1 MANGTPPKRF
11 SEQSL
16 QTWNNI
22 QALKRQGATDREIE
36 EFLESSGAERV
47 NERTGVLGAAENLG
61 RGFLQGMSEGVTS
74 TVGVTGVPTRQI
86 DIENARFYD
95 PLGKAGAFGRGVGR
109 VTQEVAQAMLMAGP
123 AAKLVSKIPQIGSAA
138 TRALQSKSRVER
150 ALATGALSAPVD
162 IVQGLKSETP
172 FLLPESTGRL
182 GSVFENVATSGIA
195 GGLFPA
201 AKRPVQQPIG
211 TRRPQPPGETVID
224 TRLARTG
231 GTPVAEAM
239 PTPGAPRLPGAPA
252 ALPAPA
258 TVAEEIVP
266 PPSAVTPDVTAPAQ
280 PIKKA
285 KAKPAVVE
293 DNLHIG
299 GSKENFDIFK
309 RPLDPDEAYEV
320 GWRTPLGEINQV
332 SYTKIPPEYTL
343 KWEVRR
349 VRLTDDGIVGGAV
362 SNLTPERIELFEEAT
377 RINRIVRYSKDK
389 QAVKQAK
396 DRLKELKEMGI
407 RPLRDDDSW
416 DLKYARQRLNEG
428 QQLNSEIPSPE
439 DIPEIMRAINDPD
452 SPHWSKQYP
461 GNRPG
466 FAQAQALTTL
476 GGAGVGATLGGL
488 TGTDQETAISGA
500 IAGGLAG
507 AGFGYAAG
515 GRLSR
520 PATPGARGSTPDIQ
534 AVNSTI
540 RVGDRPASTKPWLSG
555 IDQFLTNYVSQTIPM
570 ERAGRVAAGAA
581 GERAVV
587 EAVAQ
592 AQGAGQMAKQYWRD
606 NLLPTLEAAKGKW
619 DDVRALLKARRD
631 LDIRR
636 KGGAEKSAVP
646 TDVLE
651 RAVADAEADP
661 AVKAAADAIN
671 GAYRDLLTRKYQAGI
686 LSTEAYNRILNS
698 EDFYI
703 PFVREF
709 VEERNAIGGASGKRW
724 TISSSGVKR
733 MDRTAQASADT
744 ADPLEVLAAS
754 IERTFNEVGRQNV
767 QNVLATFAD
776 LDKIP
781 NLIRPAPQK
790 IGPDALTFTQM
801 RGGRPQKYEVL
812 DKELYDAIAGQNQT
826 SANLLVLIGSYF
838 KKALQT
844 GVTID
849 PRFMQANVM
858 RDLVLSGVQR
868 PDVQRAVR
876 EMIAGATAGGAYGA
890 ATAEEGERL
899 KGMLRGAG
907 MGVAAGA
914 YARPLAQTIVA
925 MKNIVRNDDVYR
937 NWLRQGGS
945 TEGFYVR
952 NANDARKFLAEM
964 EREGTLKDIIN
975 PKRWVDALMYVGSVS
990 EQATRLAAYKQ
1001 MKELGLSN
1009 ASAILESHDRTL
1021 RFAQRGKQMGTIAET
1036 VAFLNPR
1043 VQGWN
1048 KLFRMLRDPK
1058 TWGMGAAMITA
1069 PTIALWNEN
1078 KDNPEYWERPVWERN
1093 MFWLIPKD
1101 GEPDEYG
1108 KRGFWRI
1115 SKPFEIGLLFA
1126 SIPER
1131 LLDAAA
1137 QSGINMPVL
1146 ETGKTAAPQVAEP
1159 SRAIS
1164 ETLGAVG
1171 KEAVVGLLP
1180 IPTAVSVPGQ
1190 LAINY
1195 DIFRGRPIVSRTDL
1209 PETEQITPESSAL
1222 ARVLA
1227 DRGIAPQKTD
1237 FAVRG
1242 LFGGAGSFASE
1253 VIDAAARKAGGAAP
1267 EPRAPR
1273 TGMGRVISSRFQTR
1287 TYSAT
1292 DAEVAARDRLR
1303 DLREVNN
1310 GLRKVEMSNDQAR
1323 IDRYIQRNDADLKAW
1338 FSLSGAQSQLDD
1350 LAAERRAIIAD
1361 TRKSQEERRRV
1372 LAEIR
1377 TEADRIARDVL
1388 AFGMRR

>member
-22 QALKRQGATDREIE
+22 QTLKRQGATDREIE

-47 NERTGVLGAAENLG
+47 NERTGVLGAAENIG

-74 TVGVTGVPTRQI
+74 TVGVTGVPTRQT

-95 PLGKAGAFGRGVGR
+95 PLGRAGAFGRGAGR
-109 VTQEVAQAMLMAGP
+109 ITQEVAQAMLMAGP

-201 AKRPVQQPIG
+201 AKRPVEQPIG
-211 TRRPQPPGETVID
+211 TRRPQPPGQTIID
-224 TRLARTG
+224 TRLARMEG
-231 GTPVAEAM
+231 APVAEAM
-239 PTPGAPRLPGAPA
+239 PTPGAPRLPGAPT

-332 SYTKIPPEYTL
+332 SYTKIPPDYTL

-377 RINRIVRYSKDK
+377 RINNVARYSKDK

-416 DLKYARQRLNEG
+416 DLQYARQRLNEG

-507 AGFGYAAG
+507 AGLGYAAG
-515 GRLSR
+515 RGLGR
-520 PATPGARGSTPDIQ
+520 AVTPEIRGSTPDIQ
-534 AVNSTI
+534 AVNETI
-540 RVGDRPASTKPWLSG
+540 RVGDRPVTTKPWLSEA
-555 IDQFLTNYVSQTIPM
+555 DRFLTNYVSQTIPM
-570 ERAGRVAAGAA
+570 ERAGRAAAGAA
-581 GERAVV
+581 GERAMA
-587 EAVAQ
+587 ERIAV
-592 AQGAGQMAKQYWRD
+592 AQGAGQAAKQYILD
-606 NLLPTLEAAKGKW
+606 NIRPSLLAARGSW
-619 DDVRALLKARRD
+619 DDARALIKARRLVNLAD
-631 LDIRR
+631 R
-636 KGGAEKSAVP
+636 GVAEKSDVP
-646 TDVLE
+646 IDVL
-651 RAVADAEADP
+651 RGAVRDGDANP
-661 AVKAAADAIN
+661 AVRGLADVVN
-671 GAYRDLLTRKYQAGI
+671 GVYRDLLTMKYRAG
-686 LSTEAYNRILNS
+686 LLTTDQYNAIMQS
-698 EDFYI
+698 EDYYS
-703 PFVREF
+703 PLLREF
-709 VEERNAIGGASGKRW
+709 VEERNTFGGTGGKRW
-724 TISSSGVKR
+724 TISDAGVRR
-733 MDRTAQASADT
+733 MDRTQKASAQT
-744 ADPLEVLAAS
+744 ADPLEVLLAS
-754 IERTFNEVGRQNV
+754 VESTFNQVGRQNV
-767 QNVLATFAD
+767 QNLLATFAD

-781 NLIRPAPQK
+781 NLIRPVTGK
-790 IGPDALTFTQM
+790 VSPDALTFTQL
-801 RGGRPQKYEVL
+801 RGGQKQAYEVL
-812 DKELYDAIAGQNQT
+812 DKELYDAIAGQGPT
-826 SANLLVLIGSYF
+826 AANVGVLIGSYF

-844 GVTID
+844 GVTLTLDFLQKNI
-849 PRFMQANVM
+849 V
-858 RDLVLSGVQR
+858 RDLALSGIQR

-876 EMIAGATAGGAYGA
+876 EMVAGSVSGAAIGA
-890 ATAEEGERL
+890 ATAEENERM
-899 KGMLRGAG
+899 KGLLRGAG

-914 YARPLAQTIVA
+914 YARPLAQTMVA
-925 MKNIVRNDDVYR
+925 VKNIVRNEDVYK
-937 NWLRQGGS
+937 NWIRQGGS
-945 TEGFYVR
+945 TEGFFVR
-952 NANDARKFLAEM
+952 RPADARKFLEQM
-964 EREGTLKDIIN
+964 ERQGTLKDIIN
-975 PKRWVDALMYVGSVS
+975 PGRWVDMLVYVGSVA
-990 EQATRLAAYKQ
+990 EQSTRLAAYKQ
-1001 MKELGLSN
+1001 MKDLGIPN
-1009 ASAILESHDRTL
+1009 AAAVLESQDRTL
-1021 RFAQRGKQMGTIAET
+1021 RFAQRGKQTRT
-1036 VAFLNPR
+1036 VAEVSTFWNPR
-1043 VQGWN
+1043 VQGWY
-1048 KLFRMLRDPK
+1048 KLGRMLKEPK
-1058 TWGMGAAMITA
+1058 TWGMAATMITA
-1069 PTIALWNEN
+1069 PSIALWNVN
-1078 KDNPEYWERPVWERN
+1078 KDNPEYWKTPVWERN
-1093 MFWLIPKD
+1093 MFWLIPKN

-1108 KRGFWRI
+1108 ERGFWRI
-1115 SKPFEIGLLFA
+1115 PKPFEIGLMFA
-1126 SIPER
+1126 SLPER

-1137 QSGINMPVL
+1137 QSGIKIPL
-1146 ETGKTAAPQVAEP
+1146 LDTGRTAAPKVAEP
-1159 SRAIS
+1159 GRAIS
-1164 ETLGAVG
+1164 ETVGPFVEETAVG
-1171 KEAVVGLLP
+1171 LAP
-1180 IPTAVSVPGQ
+1180 IPTALSVPGQ
-1190 LAINY
+1190 LLLNR

-1209 PETEQITPESSAL
+1209 PESEQITPESSAI

-1237 FAVRG
+1237 FAIRG
-1242 LFGGAGSFASE
+1242 FFGGLGTEASRA
-1253 VIDAAARKAGGAAP
+1253 VDALARAAGGAAP
-1267 EPRAPR
+1267 EARPAPTGAGRFISRA
-1273 TGMGRVISSRFQTR
+1273 FQTR

-1292 DAEVAARDRLR
+1292 DTEVAARDRLR

-1323 IDRYIQRNDADLKAW
+1323 IDRYIQRNQADIDAW

-1350 LAAERRAIIAD
+1350 LAAERRAVIAD
-1361 TRKSQEERRRV
+1361 QRISQDERRRI
-1372 LAEIR
+1372 LSTIR